1 MKSLL
6 LASGFEEFITGNGIW
21 ILVGCLAFALLVSVL
36 FLVLNIEKEKKAR
49 LNNPARVIKEEKPK
63 ERVKA
68 VEVNIPSKEEK
79 VEELVVEEKVE
90 EAKAEPVEDVE
101 EPVKEEESGNYEI
114 RYDADAKE
122 WVVRRENSLRAT
134 KRTRTKQEA
143 IDFAKPLA
151 EKHEVKLIVHTKND

>member
-1 MKSLL
+1 MINSVN
-6 LASGFEEFITGNGIW
+6 GFGGQNQQVRQNPDEYAKVYAEQNG
-21 ILVGCLAFALLVSVL
+21 LS
-36 FLVLNIEKEKKAR
+36 
-49 LNNPARVIKEEKPK
+49 
-63 ERVKA
+63 
-68 VEVNIPSKEEK
+68 
-79 VEELVVEEKVE
+79 VE

>member
-1 MKSLL
+1 MKRFLL
-6 LASGFEEFITGNGIW
+6 SDGFMDFITGNGIW

-68 VEVNIPSKEEK
+68 VEVNIPSK
-79 VEELVVEEKVE
+79 EEKVE